1 MKFGFLIVGM
11 ALLALAFQPALA
23 DAEHPNEHFNE
34 YTGEWVPDFAN
45 GYKPIS
51 NYEMLSLGGQPT
63 AVVYL
68 FEADMALKAGK
79 YEDAIAI
86 CKKSL
91 ALNDEDA
98 DTHVIYAQALETKM
112 KAAPKRDPKLF
123 NKVVKEWLIVMRD
136 ERGAE
141 KGNYWHGFNARGNY
155 YDDEDHALLAA
166 QHLQKLTKVVPK
178 NGVSDEKYL
187 KQVLK
192 PTTTEVKG
200 KILNLKVGSALGTA
214 VAAEVDKAEAE
225 RAALEK
231 ADSEKDEDEAVKP
244 KKKKKSKGP
253 PTDSYDDD

>member
-1 MKFGFLIVGM
+1 
-11 ALLALAFQPALA
+11 
-23 DAEHPNEHFNE
+23 
-34 YTGEWVPDFAN
+34 
-45 GYKPIS
+45 
-51 NYEMLSLGGQPT
+51 
-63 AVVYL
+63 
-68 FEADMALKAGK
+68 
-79 YEDAIAI
+79 
-86 CKKSL
+86 
-91 ALNDEDA
+91 
-98 DTHVIYAQALETKM
+98 M